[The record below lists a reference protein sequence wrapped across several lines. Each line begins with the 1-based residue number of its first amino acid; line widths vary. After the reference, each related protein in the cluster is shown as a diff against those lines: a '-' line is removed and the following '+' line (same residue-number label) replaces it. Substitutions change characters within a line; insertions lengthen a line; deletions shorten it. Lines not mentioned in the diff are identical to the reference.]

1 MSTNQTKQAE
11 LSERKEKG
19 GITVHIN
26 NSLVSH
32 ENVSLVRVLQHSEY
46 KVIVFSRERKVN
58 YKVQRQGLAKL
69 GRFFICQFCIY
80 FLIVLTI
87 NAKAS
92 SLLKYKV
99 NVSCF

>member
-32 ENVSLVRVLQHSEY
+32 ENISVVRVLQRSGY

-58 YKVQRQGLAKL
+58 YKVQR
-69 GRFFICQFCIY
+69 
-80 FLIVLTI
+80 
-87 NAKAS
+87 
-92 SLLKYKV
+92 
-99 NVSCF
+99 